1 MIDILCLNFSDC
13 SPKQFP
19 QNPLTSYA
27 SYLKEL
33 YTSMSQSHT
42 SQHWAHLPRCEF
54 IRIAM
59 IKNEEIRRG
68 GPEEEMIRLAQQG
81 KIETILSHKESID
94 LVDLFPSLR
103 PLVVLPP
110 PPPPGR
116 VCLIEGAP
124 GLGKSTFALHICH
137 QWAQGASW
145 LAKFDLVILAYLR
158 DETIQNAITLADII
172 PARSTEMSQS
182 TASQLQANDGMNVLF
197 IFDGWDEFPPN
208 KMKSSLVSTI
218 LRQPHKLSLH
228 QSTVLI
234 TSRPVS
240 TGNLLHIADRRVEI
254 LGFTRK
260 QIREFIE
267 KALDGNRTQIQ
278 QLVQHLEVH
287 PVIEGY
293 CYIPLHSAILVHIF
307 LTMRGVLPTTRHE
320 LFCSFVLCCIV
331 RECET
336 HETDMVLPELSS
348 FSDLSDDLKSK
359 LNNLSLLAYNGIMQ
373 EKIIFYM
380 KDLQKSYL
388 PTNLPSLGL
397 LQTIEGLALYGKSL
411 SYNFLHLSIQELLAA
426 YHISQMDSS
435 EQLKVFKEL
444 FQSARFQAMLQYY
457 CGFTKLDNPEIQKF
471 ISSHYRGRS
480 SLSEFVPLLHC
491 FYEAKQPSLSQLVDP
506 TSFMSKHNS
515 IEFFVPVDFLAVGY
529 FIVSFLSTCGL
540 ESSTNNAPLTLCIG
554 HSSRGIISDPVD
566 DHCIK
571 LLLNELSKSPLFEK
585 LTLQLRRPSGSV
597 MNCIAVYLNKFPL
610 ISQLT
615 FNDVYLHTF
624 LQEFVGEMLCTSN
637 SIITKVRLT
646 VEDYANVSIK
656 CVYLNKPLT
665 ELDISSNHYCPS
677 NKQELDRFLAK
688 MIKENKSIKHLNLSQ
703 LSCEFTRIFES
714 LQHNNTLVSLKLN
727 ENCYLSYET
736 LAEMLR
742 INKAL
747 THLDL
752 SQSSDSMACLIF
764 ESLRHN
770 STLVHLNLSNSDA
783 TFSNQKTAQALVAM
797 LQVNKSLTHLNLS
810 HFKIFSGSGACCVF
824 KCLQQ
829 NNTLVN
835 LNLSYTGVAVTDS
848 DTAQALVTM
857 LQVNKSLTHLNLAH
871 LENFSDFGAFCVFK
885 GLQRNTA
892 LINLNLGYC
901 DVTITNPDT
910 LTALTTLCQENDSL
924 THLNLS
930 GNEAL
935 SDTGFQNI
943 FECLQHNRALV
954 YLNLGRTRLT
964 ATNQDTARSL
974 TKMLQV
980 NKSLT
985 HLDLSCRDTLP
996 ANRVVSLVF
1005 SVLKHNTTLL
1015 HLVLRGRE
1023 ISKDDAECIA
1033 MTLQTNKSL
1042 ETIDISRA
1050 NVNRTDIIL
1059 SALKFNT
1066 TLKIMCI
1073 SYNRAADVAVGDLQK
1088 ARKERGLPPIDIE
1101 FH

>member
-1 MIDILCLNFSDC
+1 
-13 SPKQFP
+13 
-19 QNPLTSYA
+19 
-27 SYLKEL
+27 
-33 YTSMSQSHT
+33 
-42 SQHWAHLPRCEF
+42 
-54 IRIAM
+54 M

-94 LVDLFPSLR
+94 LVDLFPIPSPQ
-103 PLVVLPP
+103 PLVVLP

-124 GLGKSTFALHICH
+124 GGGKSTFVLHICH

-145 LAKFDLVILAYLR
+145 LANFDLVILAYLR
-158 DETIQNAITLADII
+158 DETIQNASTLADII

-218 LRQPHKLSLH
+218 LLQPHKLSLH

-234 TSRPVS
+234 TSRPVI

-254 LGFTRK
+254 LGFTHK

-278 QLVQHLEVH
+278 QLVQHLEEH

-331 RECET
+331 RECDT
-336 HETDMVLPELSS
+336 HDTDIVLPELSS
-348 FSDLSDDLKSK
+348 FGDLPDDLKSK

-373 EKIIFYM
+373 EKIIFYI
-380 KDLQKSYL
+380 KDLQKFYL

-426 YHISQMDSS
+426 YYISQMESS
-435 EQLKVFKEL
+435 EQVKVFKEL
-444 FQSARFQAMLQYY
+444 FRSARFQAVLQYY
-457 CGFTKLDNPEIQKF
+457 CGFTKLDNLEIQKF

-506 TSFMSKHNS
+506 TSFMSKRDS
-515 IEFFVPVDFLAVGY
+515 FIGYLVPVDFLAVGY
-529 FIVSFLSTCGL
+529 FIVSFLSTCGQ

-554 HSSRGIISDPVD
+554 ISNSVN

-585 LTLQLRRPSGSV
+585 LTLQLHKPSATV

-615 FNDVYLHTF
+615 MEIVDLPTF
-624 LQEFVGEMLCTSN
+624 LQVVVGEMLRTSN
-637 SIITKVRLT
+637 SIITKVRLS
-646 VEDYANVSIK
+646 VEDLPEYTSMLHYGKRNISTTTMK

-665 ELDISSNHYCPS
+665 ELDISSNNFHLS
-677 NKQELDRFLAK
+677 DEQELDKFLAK
-688 MIKENKSIKHLNLSQ
+688 MIKENKSIKQLNLSK
-703 LSCEFTRIFES
+703 LRCGFAWMFES
-714 LQHNNTLVSLKLN
+714 LQQNNTLVSLNLS
-727 ENCYLSYET
+727 ENSYLSFEK

-752 SQSSDSMACLIF
+752 SHSNSGACFVF
-764 ESLRHN
+764 ESLQHN
-770 STLVHLNLSNSDA
+770 STLVHLNLSSTGITVSD
-783 TFSNQKTAQALVAM
+783 QKRAQDLVTM
-797 LQVNKSLTHLNLS
+797 LKVNKSLTHLNLS
-810 HFKIFSGSGACCVF
+810 HLEKFSGSGACCVL
-824 KCLQQ
+824 KCLQH

-835 LNLSYTGVAVTDS
+835 LNLSYTGIAVTDP

-871 LENFSDFGAFCVFK
+871 LKNLSDFGTFCVFK
-885 GLQRNTA
+885 GLWHNTT
-892 LINLNLGYC
+892 LINLNLGSC
-901 DVTITNPDT
+901 NVKITDADT
-910 LTALTTLCQENDSL
+910 LVALITLFQENNSL

-943 FECLQHNRALV
+943 FECLQHNRTLV

-964 ATNQDTARSL
+964 ATNPDTARCL
-974 TKMLQV
+974 TEMLQV

-985 HLDLSCRDTLP
+985 HLDLSCKDAVP
-996 ANRVVSLVF
+996 ANRIISLIF
-1005 SVLKHNTTLL
+1005 SALEHNTTLL

-1023 ISKDDAECIA
+1023 ISKDDAECI
-1033 MTLQTNKSL
+1033 
-1042 ETIDISRA
+1042 
-1050 NVNRTDIIL
+1050 V
-1059 SALKFNT
+1059 
-1066 TLKIMCI
+1066 
-1073 SYNRAADVAVGDLQK
+1073 
-1088 ARKERGLPPIDIE
+1088 
-1101 FH
+1101 